1 MTNTNALPT
10 IPPADQTGKML
21 LNENDIFRMMG
32 KAPGYA
38 PTDQELA
45 SARAMIKTFNT
56 RQLET
61 VFGYKE
67 PTNVVKYNT
76 ATNEVT
82 DEVYSVGRNA
92 RDEIVERIP
101 EELIQTTDGFQR
113 YLGAGRTADL
123 KNTNRMDTPKGYA
136 AMGGG
141 WLGGQQPT
149 VGMNNDAARAAAAAQ
164 QGQVAPAPSAAP
176 TQKPFTMK
184 TSEGQSLT
192 FSNAYDIRAALM
204 RGELTVP
211 EAEAAIKQSG
221 FQIPR

>member
-10 IPPADQTGKML
+10 IPPAEQTGKML

-92 RDEIVERIP
+92 RGEIVERIP
-101 EELIQTTDGFQR
+101 EELIQTTEGFQR

-123 KNTNRMDTPKGYA
+123 TNTNRMDTPKGYA
-136 AMGGG
+136 AMSGGG
-141 WLGGQQPT
+141 WMGGQQPT
-149 VGMNNDAARAAAAAQ
+149 VGMNNDAARAAAARAQ
-164 QGQVAPAPSAAP
+164 APATPATGAEP
-176 TQKPFTMK
+176 AQKPFTM
-184 TSEGQSLT
+184 TTAEGQTLT

-204 RGELTVP
+204 RGELTIP
-211 EAEAAIKQSG
+211 EADAAIKQSG
-221 FQIPR
+221 FKIR

>member
-10 IPPADQTGKML
+10 LPAVEQTGKML

-32 KAPGYA
+32 REPGYS

-56 RQLET
+56 RQLEA
-61 VFGYKE
+61 VMGYEK

-92 RDEIVERIP
+92 RGEIVERIP
-101 EELIQTTDGFQR
+101 EELIQTTEGFQR
-113 YLGAGRTADL
+113 YLGVGRASDL
-123 KNTNRMDTPKGYA
+123 TNTNRMDTPKGYA

-141 WLGGQQPT
+141 WIGGQQQT

-164 QGQVAPAPSAAP
+164 QGQAAPAQNAAP
-176 TQKPFTMK
+176 AQKPFTMK
-184 TSEGQSLT
+184 TAEGQTLT
-192 FSNAYDIRAALM
+192 FSNAYDVRAALD
-204 RGELTVP
+204 RGELTIP
-211 EAEAAIKQSG
+211 EADAAIKQSG

>member
-1 MTNTNALPT
+1 MTNTNTLPT
-10 IPPADQTGKML
+10 IPPAEQTGKML

-38 PTDQELA
+38 PTDQELQ

-92 RDEIVERIP
+92 RGEIVERIP

-123 KNTNRMDTPKGYA
+123 TNTNRMDTPKGYVA
-136 AMGGG
+136 AGSGFGMFPQ
-141 WLGGQQPT
+141 LT
-149 VGMNNDAARAAAAAQ
+149 VGANNDAARAAAAQ
-164 QGQVAPAPSAAP
+164 QGQAAPA
-176 TQKPFTMK
+176 QKPFTMR
-184 TSEGQSLT
+184 TAEGQTLT
-192 FSNAYDIRAALM
+192 FSNAYDIRAALD
-204 RGELTVP
+204 RGELTIP
-211 EAEAAIKQSG
+211 EADLAIKKSG

>member
-10 IPPADQTGKML
+10 IPPAEQTGKML

-38 PTDQELA
+38 PTDQELQ

-61 VFGYKE
+61 VFGFKE

-101 EELIQTTDGFQR
+101 EELIQTTGGFQR

-123 KNTNRMDTPKGYA
+123 TNTNRMDTPKGYA
-136 AMGGG
+136 AMGGV
-141 WLGGQQPT
+141 WMGGQQPT

-164 QGQVAPAPSAAP
+164 QGQAAQPSTTASPAQA
-176 TQKPFTMK
+176 PFTMRNSQGN
-184 TSEGQSLT
+184 TLT
-192 FSNAYDIRAALM
+192 FSNAYDIRAALT
-204 RGELTVP
+204 RGELTIP
-211 EAEAAIKQSG
+211 EADAAIKQSG
-221 FQIPR
+221 FKIR

>member
-1 MTNTNALPT
+1 MTNAIPT

-21 LNENDIFRMMG
+21 INENDIFRMMG
-32 KAPGYA
+32 KEPGYA
-38 PTDQELA
+38 PSDQELA
-45 SARAMIKTFNT
+45 SARAMTKTFNT
-56 RQLET
+56 RQLEN

-67 PTNVVKYNT
+67 PTSVTKYNT

-82 DEVYSVGRNA
+82 GAVYEVGRNA
-92 RDEIVERIP
+92 RGDIMERINP
-101 EELIQTTDGFQR
+101 EILQTTDGYQQ
-113 YLGAGRTADL
+113 YLGQGRTADL
-123 KNTNRMDTPKGYA
+123 TNTNRMDTPKGYA

>member
-1 MTNTNALPT
+1 MTNSIPT
-10 IPPADQTGKML
+10 IPPADQAGKML
-21 LNENDIFRMMG
+21 INENDIFRMMG
-32 KAPGYA
+32 KEPGYA
-38 PTDQELA
+38 PSDQELA

-56 RQLET
+56 RQLEN

-67 PTNVVKYNT
+67 PTSVTKYNT

-82 DEVYSVGRNA
+82 GAVYEVGRNA
-92 RDEIVERIP
+92 RGDIMERINP
-101 EELIQTTDGFQR
+101 EILQTTDGYQQ
-113 YLGAGRTADL
+113 YLGQGRTADL
-123 KNTNRMDTPKGYA
+123 TNTNRMDTPKGYA
-136 AMGGG
+136 AMSGG
-141 WLGGQQPT
+141 WMGGQQPT

-164 QGQVAPAPSAAP
+164 QGQAAPAPSAAP

>member
-10 IPPADQTGKML
+10 IPPAEQTGKML

-38 PTDQELA
+38 PTDQELQ

-123 KNTNRMDTPKGYA
+123 TNTNRMDTPKGYVA
-136 AMGGG
+136 VGSGWGMGP
-141 WLGGQQPT
+141 QPT
-149 VGMNNDAARAAAAAQ
+149 VGANNDAARAAAAQ
-164 QGQVAPAPSAAP
+164 QGQAAPA
-176 TQKPFTMK
+176 QKPFTMR
-184 TSEGQSLT
+184 TAEGQTLT
-192 FSNAYDIRAALM
+192 FSNAYDIRAAFM
-204 RGELTVP
+204 RGELTAP
-211 EAEAAIKQSG
+211 EADLAIKKSG
-221 FQIPR
+221 FQLPR

>member
-1 MTNTNALPT
+1 MTNSIPT
-10 IPPADQTGKML
+10 IPPADQAGKML
-21 LNENDIFRMMG
+21 INENDIFRMMG
-32 KAPGYA
+32 KEPGYA
-38 PTDQELA
+38 PSDQELA

-67 PTNVVKYNT
+67 PTSVTKYNT

-82 DEVYSVGRNA
+82 GAVYEVGRNA
-92 RDEIVERIP
+92 RGDIMERINP
-101 EELIQTTDGFQR
+101 EILQTTDGYQQ
-113 YLGAGRTADL
+113 YLGQGRTADL
-123 KNTNRMDTPKGYA
+123 TNTNRMDTPKGYA
-136 AMGGG
+136 AMSGG
-141 WLGGQQPT
+141 WMGGQQPT

-164 QGQVAPAPSAAP
+164 QGQAAPAPSAAP

-204 RGELTVP
+204 RGEMTVP